1 MVQCYHCQ
9 WQPVNTILLR
19 KLVVVVIHMEHLT
32 IDQWDQL
39 AAIIRHTCVHHR
51 DDASVINIF
60 CLKDTSMSDD
70 VPHRQTSAQADRD
83 T

>member
-39 AAIIRHTCVHHR
+39 AAIIRHT
-51 DDASVINIF
+51 
-60 CLKDTSMSDD
+60 
-70 VPHRQTSAQADRD
+70 
-83 T
+83 